1 MISSQSGSKYVI
13 HLCIPADVLNGVDTS
28 HGVQLKVTY
37 GDVSVDSKGVRL
49 TRAQTA
55 SAPSVEVSDLVGN
68 LLSKLKLQESSL
80 CTLIIC
86 DPGRHCSSS

>member
-1 MISSQSGSKYVI
+1 M
-13 HLCIPADVLNGVDTS
+13 DTS

-55 SAPSVEVSDLVGN
+55 SAPSVEVTDLVGT

-80 CTLIIC
+80 YTLIIC
-86 DPGRHCSSS
+86 DPGRRSSSSQSSDMAAISHYHLCGPFSVSL